1 MQETPRSPSRDQG
14 RTATRRRAEPADR
27 DSPTAPSPDAPGGP
41 VWLPDDGLITEET
54 DRQVLVVGDTVAGL
68 ALTLLLDRAGYDPV
82 LVRGPETAT
91 VSRLGYLWPPTLRL
105 LDALGVE
112 MSAPDCGV
120 GVDRVDV
127 RAGGTLRSD
136 TADTAAGRPALFRTT
151 RLRRG
156 LEAELPD
163 TGQGRDRTVDSLSRR
178 QGGLVVA
185 FDDGVREWF
194 DVAVDTGRVD
204 GLLRSDGGQ
213 ATLAADGRDG
223 ETTALTQYEVAVVT
237 DTDRDA
243 TAAPGHVREGWQ
255 PGVLAQSLPRPGDS
269 GRLLRVTTARDAPAT
284 LTETVREALPDGAT
298 GVPALSGREPVSVR
312 QVSSLPADP
321 ARSWWGRGRVAF
333 CGGTTCPVPP
343 ASGVRV
349 SAGIADALALVSA
362 LTRGPRATADA
373 VEAYAT
379 RRARRVGTLARTAA
393 TARADHA
400 YPVPDRT
407 QPALATLGL
416 LRTVAL
422 APFLGGSLASLQR
435 EGFE

>member
-1 MQETPRSPSRDQG
+1 MQETRSPPRDQG
-14 RTATRRRAEPADR
+14 RTVTRWRSEPADR
-27 DSPTAPSPDAPGGP
+27 DSPTAPPPDAPGGP
-41 VWLPDDGLITEET
+41 VWLPDDGLITEEA
-54 DRQVLVVGDTVAGL
+54 DRQVLVVGETVAGL

-82 LVRGPETAT
+82 LVRGSETAP

-105 LDALGVE
+105 LDALGVDV
-112 MSAPDCGV
+112 SAPDCGV

-127 RAGGTLRSD
+127 RADGTLRSYV
-136 TADTAAGRPALFRTT
+136 ADTAAGRPALVRTT
-151 RLRRG
+151 RLRRA
-156 LEAELPD
+156 LEAELH
-163 TGQGRDRTVDSLSRR
+163 TGQGRDRTVDSLSRHE
-178 QGGLVVA
+178 GGLVVA

-194 DVAVDTGRVD
+194 DVAVDTSRVD
-204 GLLRSDGGQ
+204 GLPRSDGEQ
-213 ATLAADGRDG
+213 ATPAVDGRDG
-223 ETTALTQYEVAVVT
+223 ETTALRQYEVPVVT

-243 TAAPGHVREGWQ
+243 TTAPGHIHEGWQ
-255 PGVLAQSLPRPGDS
+255 PGVLAESLPRPGDP
-269 GRLLRVTTARDAPAT
+269 GRLLRVTTACDAPAT
-284 LTETVREALPDGAT
+284 PTETVREALPDGAT
-298 GVPALSGREPVSVR
+298 WVPALSGCEPVSVR
-312 QVSSLPADP
+312 QVSSLSADP

-333 CGGTTCPVPP
+333 CGGATCPVSP
-343 ASGVRV
+343 ASGVQL

-362 LTRGPRATADA
+362 LTRGPRAAADA
-373 VEAYAT
+373 VGAYAA

-416 LRTVAL
+416 LRTVSL